1 MTTPAGLPSMA
12 ELEPPR
18 WLVTGGTGFLG
29 SHLARYLLAQ
39 GIHPVLFDTA
49 PLPPDDEDIAE
60 RVTVVHGDVQDREAI
75 RKALEGVDVVV
86 HTAAA
91 LPIQVSKRKIYGV
104 NVRGTRY
111 VLHEAWKAGVK
122 RVVFISS
129 TAVYGVPKVHPIDED
144 SPMVP
149 LGHYGSSKVEAEKI
163 CEQYQARGLEVNI
176 IRPKTFL
183 GTGRLGVFEILFE
196 WIAEGRRIPLLGDG
210 RNHYQLLEVTDLADA
225 IHRAGVNPDVVNQT
239 MNIGASR
246 YGVLRDD
253 MQALFDH
260 AGSGSRLWYLPARPG
275 EIALRALE
283 LMRLSPLAAWH
294 YGTMWRDSYVEVDRA
309 RHLMGWEPRYSNAE
323 ALIRA
328 WDWYIE
334 NRGRYETGVTHRVAW
349 QKGALAVMRRLA

>member
-1 MTTPAGLPSMA
+1 MSDSQQ
-12 ELEPPR
+12 R

-29 SHLARYLLAQ
+29 SHIARRLLED
-39 GIHPVLFDTA
+39 GIHPVLFDVA
-49 PLPPDDEDIAE
+49 PLPPDDDDI
-60 RVTVVHGDVQDREAI
+60 RDRLTVIEGDVQDRDAI
-75 RKALEGVDVVV
+75 RRALEGVSAVI

-91 LPIQVSKRKIYGV
+91 LPIQVSKNRIYAS

-111 VLHEAWKAGVK
+111 VLHEAMKAGVK

-129 TAVYGVPKVHPIDED
+129 TAVYGVPKVHPIDEE

-149 LGHYGSSKVEAEKI
+149 LGHYGASKVEAEKI
-163 CEQYQARGLEVNI
+163 CHQYQQRGLEVNI

-210 RNHYQLLEVTDLADA
+210 TNHYQLLEVTDLVDGIVKA
-225 IHRAGVNPDVVNQT
+225 VTQPDVVNQT
-239 MNIGASR
+239 MNIGADR
-246 YGVLRDD
+246 YQTLNED

-260 AGSGSRLWYLPARPG
+260 AGSGSKLWHLPARPG
-275 EIALRALE
+275 EWSLRALE
-283 LMRLSPLAAWH
+283 LVRLSPLAAWH
-294 YGTMWRDSYVEVDRA
+294 YGTMWRDSYVEVDKAKR
-309 RHLMGWEPRYSNAE
+309 LLGWQPRYSNSE

-334 NRGRYETGVTHRVAW
+334 NKGRYDTGVTHRVAW
-349 QKGALAVMRRLA
+349 QKGALAIMRRIA

>member
-1 MTTPAGLPSMA
+1 MT
-12 ELEPPR
+12 EPTRR

-29 SHLARYLLAQ
+29 SHIARRLLAD
-39 GIHPVLFDTA
+39 GIHPVLFDIA
-49 PLPPDDEDIAE
+49 PLPPDDDDIKD
-60 RVTVVHGDVQDREAI
+60 RITVVDGDVQDREAI
-75 RKALEGVDVVV
+75 RAALDGVEAVV

-91 LPIQVSKRKIYGV
+91 LPIQVSKSKIYAA

-111 VLHEAWKAGVK
+111 VLHEAMKAGVK

-129 TAVYGVPKVHPIDED
+129 TAVYGVPKVHPIDEE

-149 LGHYGSSKVEAEKI
+149 LGHYGASKVEAEKI
-163 CEQYQARGLEVNI
+163 CHQYQERGLEVNI

-210 RNHYQLLEVTDLADA
+210 TNHYQLLEVTDLVDA
-225 IHRAGVNPDVVNQT
+225 IVRAASDPDVKNET
-239 MNIGASR
+239 MNIGADR
-246 YGVLRDD
+246 FQTLNED

-260 AGSGSRLWYLPARPG
+260 AGSGSKLWHLPARPG
-275 EIALRALE
+275 ELALRGLE
-283 LMRLSPLAAWH
+283 LARLSPLAAWH
-294 YGTMWRDSYVEVDRA
+294 YGTMWRDSYVEVDKAKR
-309 RHLMGWEPRYSNAE
+309 LLGWQPRYSNAE

-334 NRGRYETGVTHRVAW
+334 NKGRYDTGVTHRVAW
-349 QKGALAVMRRLA
+349 QKGALAIMRRIA

>member
-1 MTTPAGLPSMA
+1 MT
-12 ELEPPR
+12 EPTRR

-29 SHLARYLLAQ
+29 SHIARRLVDD
-39 GIHPVLFDTA
+39 GIHPVLFDIA
-49 PLPPDDEDIAE
+49 PLPPDDDDIRD

-75 RKALEGVDVVV
+75 RAALEGVERVV

-91 LPIQVSKRKIYGV
+91 LPIQVSKKRIYAA

-111 VLHEAWKAGVK
+111 VLHEAMKAGIE

-129 TAVYGVPKVHPIDED
+129 TAVYGVPKVHPIDEE
-144 SPMVP
+144 SPMIP
-149 LGHYGSSKVEAEKI
+149 LGHYGASKVEAEKI
-163 CEQYQARGLEVNI
+163 CRQYMDRGLEVNI

-210 RNHYQLLEVTDLADA
+210 TNHYQLLEVTDLVDA
-225 IHRAGVNPDVVNQT
+225 IVRAATHPEVKNEV
-239 MNIGASR
+239 MNIGADR
-246 YGVLRDD
+246 FQTLNED

-260 AGSGSRLWYLPARPG
+260 AGSGSRLWHLPARPG
-275 EIALRALE
+275 EFALRALE
-283 LMRLSPLAAWH
+283 LVRLSPLAAWH
-294 YGTMWRDSYVEVDRA
+294 YGTMWRDSYVEVDKAKR
-309 RHLMGWEPRYSNAE
+309 LLGWQPKYSNAE

-334 NRGRYETGVTHRVAW
+334 NKGRYDTGVTHRVAW
-349 QKGALAVMRRLA
+349 QKGALAIMRRIA

>member
-1 MTTPAGLPSMA
+1 MA
-12 ELEPPR
+12 ETATRR

-29 SHLARYLLAQ
+29 SHIARRLLEE

-49 PLPPDDEDIAE
+49 ALPPDDDDI
-60 RVTVVHGDVQDREAI
+60 RDQVTVIDGDVRSREQI
-75 RKALEGVDVVV
+75 RAALEGVEVVI

-91 LPIQVSKRKIYGV
+91 LPIQVSKKKIYEV

-111 VLHEAWKAGVK
+111 VLHEALKAGIK

-144 SPMVP
+144 SPMIP
-149 LGHYGSSKVEAEKI
+149 LGHYGSSKVVGEDI
-163 CEQYQARGLEVNI
+163 CRQYQERGLQVNI

-196 WIAEGRRIPLLGDG
+196 WIAEGRKIPLLGNG
-210 RNHYQLLEVTDLADA
+210 ENHYQLLEVTDLVDA
-225 IHRAGVNPDVVNQT
+225 IYRAASKEDVVNQT
-239 MNIGASR
+239 MNIGADR
-246 YGVLRDD
+246 YQTLNED

-260 AGSGSRLWYLPARPG
+260 AGSGSRLWHLPARPG
-275 EIALRALE
+275 EMALRVLE
-283 LMRLSPLAAWH
+283 LARLSPLAAWH

-309 RHLMGWEPRYSNAE
+309 KKLLDWQPKYSNAE

-328 WDWYIE
+328 WDWYQE
-334 NRGRYETGVTHRVAW
+334 NKGRYETGVTHRVAW
-349 QKGALAVMRRLA
+349 QKGALAVMRRIS